1 MNWPPQKKGHRSA
14 ILYAKKWPTSAVP
27 GPSDDCVASP
37 RIFEPL
43 RTSQCQGSAHKS
55 SWPHWTG
62 SRFSTNLNHWWKPT
76 EMRSLWNSFNI
87 LLSSTP
93 KWISNQVFGEYR
105 PVLLAHEGS
114 SSSLQ
119 RRQKVTRKQ
128 SLLTDCQSRS
138 CPWEFHRKM
147 ILFVCSSRICFTQG
161 CLIWGSYHFTD
172 LCST

>member
-1 MNWPPQKKGHRSA
+1 MANICSSG
-14 ILYAKKWPTSAVP
+14 
-27 GPSDDCVASP
+27 ASP
-37 RIFEPL
+37 RNLEPL

-55 SWPHWTG
+55 SWLHWAG

-76 EMRSLWNSFNI
+76 EIRSLWNSFNI
-87 LLSSTP
+87 LLSWTP
-93 KWISNQVFGEYR
+93 RWISNQVFGEYL

-128 SLLTDCQSRS
+128 SLLSS
-138 CPWEFHRKM
+138 CPWEFHRKV
-147 ILFVCSSRICFTQG
+147 ILFVCSSRIFFTQG